1 MTRVF
6 LYPLSFLKGR
16 LAKADRFFIAKI
28 VLTAHYKY
36 VYDGQG
42 NIVRS
47 IDILGQKEYNYEYE
61 EEKLLRATECD
72 ISIDTNEFVVGKVVV
87 NTIKYYYD
95 TEGKMTKKVV
105 TPASGS
111 AQTIYYENS
120 EDNTVVKFN
129 AGGKTITAHSKTDSF
144 GRKVFDELQL
154 GTGFVSRQFSYHAGV
169 ATEEHVDNNM
179 LKSSPTTS
187 LVSQIVLSGGR
198 TISYEYDEE
207 ERITKVDDSVDGITT
222 YTYDA
227 LGQLVT
233 ETVNGITTK
242 FEYDNYGNIL
252 AKGVVDETGEIAE
265 ATKSTYVYG
274 DDTWKDLLTAY
285 NGQPIVYDA
294 QGNPTS
300 YLGHTLTW
308 EKGRQLKSFDNIAYT
323 YNANGIRTSKTV
335 NNIRH
340 DYALDGAKILRECWN
355 FDESINSYRDILVP
369 LYDNEESVCGIV
381 YNNAPYYF
389 HKNLQGDIIGIVDK
403 NADVVARYTYD
414 AWGVC
419 TVTQDSVGIAQ
430 INPFRYRGYYYDEEI
445 GMYYLQS
452 RYYDGHTGRFIN
464 ADGTDYLAID
474 DTILACNI
482 ICYCQ
487 NSPTQGADPNG
498 HGPFLAIG
506 AQFVITVGRLTIG
519 LEALWSTKNWKF
531 YLFGFV
537 GGSRSFN
544 IKSLTQT
551 ENALMEDIM
560 YLMRSVRKFS
570 ISSFSIFKRLSIAVS
585 FIAVLG
591 NKRASFPRDYCGWFT
606 GLSLSIW
613 HVTASGA
620 YSFSNRIKIG
630 SLGVGVTTSKAGASF
645 GQTFYFQLTGNN
657 ALKNSLNALKSGIQN
672 KLAFLKLFACFF

>member
-1 MTRVF
+1 MR
-6 LYPLSFLKGR
+6 
-16 LAKADRFFIAKI
+16 
-28 VLTAHYKY
+28 
-36 VYDGQG
+36 G
-42 NIVRS
+42 N
-47 IDILGQKEYNYEYE
+47 
-61 EEKLLRATECD
+61 
-72 ISIDTNEFVVGKVVV
+72 
-87 NTIKYYYD
+87 
-95 TEGKMTKKVV
+95 
-105 TPASGS
+105 
-111 AQTIYYENS
+111 
-120 EDNTVVKFN
+120 
-129 AGGKTITAHSKTDSF
+129 
-144 GRKVFDELQL
+144 
-154 GTGFVSRQFSYHAGV
+154 TG
-169 ATEEHVDNNM
+169 
-179 LKSSPTTS
+179 
-187 LVSQIVLSGGR
+187 
-198 TISYEYDEE
+198 
-207 ERITKVDDSVDGITT
+207 DGIEHT
-222 YTYDA
+222 YT
-227 LGQLVT
+227 
-233 ETVNGITTK
+233 
-242 FEYDNYGNIL
+242 
-252 AKGVVDETGEIAE
+252 
-265 ATKSTYVYG
+265 
-274 DDTWKDLLTAY
+274 
-285 NGQPIVYDA
+285 
-294 QGNPTS
+294 
-300 YLGHTLTW
+300 
-308 EKGRQLKSFDNIAYT
+308 
-323 YNANGIRTSKTV
+323 
-335 NNIRH
+335 
-340 DYALDGAKILRECWN
+340 LDGTKILREEWN
-355 FDESINSYRDILVP
+355 GNTLIP
-369 LYDNEESVCGIV
+369 LYDNEETVCGIL
-381 YNNAPYYF
+381 YNNEPYYF
-389 HKNLQGDIIGIVDK
+389 QKNLQGDIIGIVDK
-403 NADVVARYTYD
+403 SARVVANYSYD
-414 AWGVC
+414 AWGVP
-419 TVTQDSVGIAQ
+419 TITQDSTDCGIAQ
-430 INPFRYRGYYYDEEI
+430 INPYRYRGYYFDNEI

-487 NSPTQGADPNG
+487 NSPTQVADPNG

-519 LEALWSTKNWKF
+519 PEALWSTKNWKF

-657 ALKNSLNALKSGIQN
+657 ALKNSLNALKNGIQN